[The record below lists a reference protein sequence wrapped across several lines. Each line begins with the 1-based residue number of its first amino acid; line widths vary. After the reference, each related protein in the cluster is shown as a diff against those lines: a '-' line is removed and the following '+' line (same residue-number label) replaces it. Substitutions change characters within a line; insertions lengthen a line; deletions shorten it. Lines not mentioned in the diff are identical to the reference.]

1 MRQNPDFILRTVA
14 DSLVL
19 VPVGEATEHFPG
31 MARMNESSAFLWKLL
46 TQEQT
51 AESLTRAL
59 LEKYQVTEKT
69 AQEYVRKFL
78 KNLTTISA
86 VV

>member
-1 MRQNPDFILRTVA
+1 MRQNPNFILRTVA

-19 VPVGEATEHFPG
+19 VPVGEATERFPG
-31 MARMNESSAFLWKLL
+31 MARMNESSAFLWEQL

-59 LEKYQVTEKT
+59 LEKYQVTEET
-69 AQEYVRKFL
+69 AREDVNRFL
-78 KNLTTISA
+78 KTLTAIGA
-86 VV
+86 VR